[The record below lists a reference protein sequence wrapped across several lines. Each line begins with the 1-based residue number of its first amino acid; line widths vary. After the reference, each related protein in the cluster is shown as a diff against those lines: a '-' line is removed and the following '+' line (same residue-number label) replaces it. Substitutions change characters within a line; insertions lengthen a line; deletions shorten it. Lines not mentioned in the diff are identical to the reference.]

1 MMWVCRTG
9 VKSVFLN
16 EFVQDKRIY
25 IPWDGYNLDLS
36 AYSDRDAL
44 KRVVIEE
51 KGECQRTSI
60 SNWAGQLYSFVKEIS
75 VGDYVLI
82 PHRSSK
88 EYTLAVVS
96 GQYEYN
102 SADNRGLFHSRTIE
116 IQEDRIPREIFSQS
130 IQYSLGAFRTIFKV
144 KQEEEVLI
152 AINKWKDK
160 GGAE

>member
-1 MMWVCRTG
+1 MMWVCRAG
-9 VKSVFLN
+9 EKSVFLDD
-16 EFVQDKRIY
+16 FIRDKKIY

-36 AYSDRDAL
+36 VFSDINSFKKL
-44 KRVVIEE
+44 VIKE
-51 KGECQRTSI
+51 KGERGRTSI
-60 SNWAGQLYSFVKEIS
+60 SNWAGQLYSFTKGIS

-96 GQYEYN
+96 GQYKYDSE
-102 SADNRGLFHSRTIE
+102 DDRGLFHFRTIDIRE
-116 IQEDRIPREIFSQS
+116 ENIPREIFSQS

-144 KQEEEVLI
+144 KQEEEVLMT
-152 AINKWKDK
+152 INKWKSK